1 VNYMTTS
8 MFARPTSASE
18 ADNELAA
25 ARKAGWRRAD
35 LDWERLQE
43 RGNQLLL
50 GGDRV
55 GAVRCFRSAG
65 WIALWR
71 FPKTDPRRAATLA
84 NLARADRLSGHEGR
98 ARRRYAKARK
108 LWAGVDSWIGGMAA
122 ARRARSSL
130 FHMRMESRYW
140 DTYQEN
146 MRTRMRA
153 FAAETAE
160 ALAALERGEPTVHR
174 LYERWRGEKPTV
186 FDDTRKFL
194 AAALM
199 IGAGGETASKAPVRS
214 K

>member
-1 VNYMTTS
+1 MNCTTTNMS
-8 MFARPTSASE
+8 APPTSASD
-18 ADNELAA
+18 ADVELVA

-43 RGNQLLL
+43 RGNVLLL
-50 GGDRV
+50 EGDRV
-55 GAVRCFRSAG
+55 GATRCFRRAG

-98 ARRRYAKARK
+98 ARRRYAKARR
-108 LWAGVDSWIGGMAA
+108 LWAGVDDWIGGMEA

-130 FHMRMESRYW
+130 FHMRMEARHW

-146 MRTRMRA
+146 MRARMRA

-160 ALAALERGEPTVHR
+160 SLAAMEKGETAPHR
-174 LYERWRGEKPTV
+174 LFERWCGEKPSV

-194 AAALM
+194 SAALL
-199 IGAGGETASKAPVRS
+199 IGADEGPLPKP
-214 K
+214 